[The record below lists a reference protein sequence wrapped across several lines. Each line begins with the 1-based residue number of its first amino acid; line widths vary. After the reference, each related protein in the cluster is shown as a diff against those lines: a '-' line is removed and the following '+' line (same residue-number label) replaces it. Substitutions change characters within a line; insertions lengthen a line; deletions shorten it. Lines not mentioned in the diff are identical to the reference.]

1 MKQKRIRVPKRGT
14 PSATTQKIIDHLLR
28 LADPDRRDDPEVET
42 TMLVMMRVRRP
53 TAAAHWEVTC
63 ERAHVRHGGAAP
75 LP

>member
-1 MKQKRIRVPKRGT
+1 MKQKRIRVPKRGK

-53 TAAAHWEVTC
+53 TVR
-63 ERAHVRHGGAAP
+63 RALGGD
-75 LP
+75 L